1 MPLQLRCVDQCDTEG
16 CEFEEEMFIQLDL
29 AAGWSMVMLGDVPP
43 PPNWE
48 TYVRLGIKKL
58 RCPECITQRKRDRLK
73 VVSDE

>member
-48 TYVRLGIKKL
+48 TYVRLGIKNCAVPNASPKGNG
-58 RCPECITQRKRDRLK
+58 T
-73 VVSDE
+73 V